1 VAKKFDLE
9 NMSVDE
15 LWLLHE
21 KIGRLLSVRLT
32 EEKRALE
39 KRLEHLRREREP
51 APPELVDAAARKKQP
66 GARRKY
72 PRVYPKYRNSEE
84 PFETWSGRGRQPL
97 WLTAALR
104 KGHKIEDFVIR
115 IPGSD
120 KATAVR
126 KRS

>member
-1 VAKKFDLE
+1 MAKKFDFDD
-9 NMSVDE
+9 MSVDE

-39 KRLEHLRREREP
+39 KRLAQLSREREP
-51 APPELVDAAARKKQP
+51 PPARLNEAETDRKQP
-66 GARRKY
+66 GTRRAY
-72 PRVYPKYRNSEE
+72 PQVFPKYRNSEE

-104 KGHKIEDFVIR
+104 KGHKIEDFIIR
-115 IPGSD
+115 VPGRD
-120 KATAVR
+120 KAAAAR